1 MLKLTFYF
9 KIKLIVNI
17 LKSKIK
23 EKEIKSKQE

>member
-17 LKSKIK
+17 LKIKIK